1 MGGRERDFLFIC
13 MCALSMQHTNLCLWF
28 GCMLSTVFYR
38 DLLVHKAQR
47 ERKENRA
54 EEDHRGK
61 M

>member
-1 MGGRERDFLFIC
+1 MGGRERHFLLFAC
-13 MCALSMQHTNLCLWF
+13 VHCVCSTSLCSWF
-28 GCMLSTVFYR
+28 SCMLSTVSYR

-54 EEDHRGK
+54 EEGHRGK